1 MLKGLLLKDFLAL
14 KKTLIML
21 AVFAVFYFAL
31 GMMSGDMSAMGGIL
45 ILLCVMLPI
54 NSLSYD
60 DYYKW
65 DRYALTMPLSRRDLV
80 TSKYVLLLI
89 LCSVTFA
96 VNVLS
101 MGLFGDTTWL
111 DAVLSSCAILSVGL
125 LYAGFCLPFIYKYGV
140 EKGRW
145 ALVLVA
151 FAVFGLFA
159 LFSLNLRWGPVDLS
173 QLDLSWFANH
183 MELVSVLYFLIVVAL
198 FFASYLLS
206 VRIFMKKEL

>member
-14 KKTLIML
+14 KKTLIMM
-21 AVFAVFYFAL
+21 AVFAVFYFVL
-31 GMMSGDMSAMGGIL
+31 GMMSGNMSVMGGLL
-45 ILLCVMLPI
+45 ILLCIMLPI

-101 MGLFGDTTWL
+101 MALFGDVAWL
-111 DAVLSSCAILSVGL
+111 EAVLSSCLLLSVGL
-125 LYAGFCLPFIYKYGV
+125 LYAGICLPFIYKYGV

-145 ALVLVA
+145 VLVLVA

-159 LFSLNLRWGPVDLS
+159 LFSFNLRLGPVDLS
-173 QLDLSWFANH
+173 QVDFSWFANH
-183 MELVSVLYFLIVVAL
+183 LELLSVLYFFVVVAL
-198 FFASYLLS
+198 FFGSYLLS